1 MQRPQVAASLT
12 ESEADEFASKAIKAH
27 CQAILVADPKSV
39 QFDGYIKQLGEWELV
54 MTSLASECSRL
65 SRLSYEP
72 LHTMLLESVGLVSK
86 WLSLGESIFQAK
98 VGSVLLAPVQAR
110 AKLFYLSLSP
120 SLYAFWGDLAAS
132 TSRQLVRC
140 SILLLNGVVCWAS

>member
-1 MQRPQVAASLT
+1 MQRPQVGASLT

-54 MTSLASECSRL
+54 MTSLATECARL

-72 LHTMLLESVGLVSK
+72 LHTMLLESVGLMSK
-86 WLSLGESIFQAK
+86 WLSLGESMLQAK

-110 AKLFYLSLSP
+110 ANCFTCLSLPRSML
-120 SLYAFWGDLAAS
+120 SGG
-132 TSRQLVRC
+132 TSRRRLHDSWFVAPSCR
-140 SILLLNGVVCWAS
+140 